1 MLFFVELWGNFLIS
15 MMVVAIGNLLLLDNA
30 ETKALCLILRLEKR
44 TYVKKEAASV
54 IASVYRLRLGVLKK
68 KITKVYKKDHLIK
81 IKSHLEALKKYN
93 R

>member
-1 MLFFVELWGNFLIS
+1 
-15 MMVVAIGNLLLLDNA
+15 MMVVAIGNVLLLDNA

-44 TYVKKEAASV
+44 VMVRREAASA

-68 KITKVYKKDHLIK
+68 KITKLYKKDHLIK
-81 IKSHLEALKKYN
+81 IKSHLEGLKKYS